1 MLRISALRVNR
12 SSNISAQLKPC
23 FLNTCSYQPL
33 KSQPFRP
40 YKTQSGLNS
49 NLKIPQHFQDKI
61 SRRLD
66 TSPSNPIGIIAQH
79 IKDFFNS
86 YQDVVISSRK
96 FDFFTV
102 ESNPVSI
109 SQNFDELQVPLDH
122 VSRDPSDTYYLD
134 HEYIEKY
141 KEYKSKAYL
150 DIINSEKNGVY
161 GRDLIESMASSFGHS
176 RYRLLPTHTTS
187 HITGFLKRGIPQAL
201 YSGQVFRRDEID
213 AQHYPVF
220 HQMDGYL
227 LFSREDVEALR
238 KLEEYKGF
246 GDSEVILRHLKRTLE
261 SLVSYM
267 YGFVKFVAKT
277 PSEHYEK
284 VLFSALEKQWDDK
297 ATFPFTY
304 PSSEYYISNDGEMTE
319 LLGCGVL
326 KNIILENNL
335 PKRGKYVGGW
345 AFGIGLERMAMVL
358 CKIFDIRQFWETDER
373 FTRQY
378 ESSYADGILP
388 IFSKYSKNPPV
399 TRDISFYLSD
409 AFDEERFKN
418 AILENGKGY
427 VEGVEFISSYF
438 NDKLQR
444 KSLCY
449 RVTYRGFNENLTNSF
464 VNELHD
470 LAIDSVKHRFN
481 LIIR

>member
-12 SSNISAQLKPC
+12 SSNLSVQLKPC
-23 FLNTCSYQPL
+23 FLNTCSYQAFE
-33 KSQPFRP
+33 SQPFRP
-40 YKTQSGLNS
+40 YKTHSGLNS
-49 NLKIPQHFQDKI
+49 SLKIPQHFQDKI

-66 TSPSNPIGIIAQH
+66 TSISSPIGIIAQH

-86 YQDVVISSRK
+86 YQDVVISGRN
-96 FDFFTV
+96 FDFFPV
-102 ESNPVSI
+102 ESKPVSI

-122 VSRDPSDTYYLD
+122 VSRNPSDTYYLD
-134 HEYIEKY
+134 PEYVEKY
-141 KEYKSKAYL
+141 KEYKSKEYL
-150 DIINSEKNGVY
+150 DIINSENNGVY
-161 GRDLIESMASSFGHS
+161 KRDLIESMASRFGHS

-187 HITGFLKRGIPQAL
+187 NITSFLKQGIPQAL

-213 AQHYPVF
+213 SQHYPVF

-227 LFSREDVEALR
+227 LFSREDVDALR

-246 GDSEVILRHLKRTLE
+246 SDTNVILRHLKRTLE
-261 SLVSYM
+261 NLVSYM
-267 YGFVKFVAKT
+267 YGFVKFVSKT
-277 PSEHYEK
+277 PSDHYEK
-284 VLFSALEKQWDDK
+284 VQFSELEKEWDDK
-297 ATFPFTY
+297 ATFPFTS
-304 PSSEYYISNDGEMTE
+304 PSSEYYISNEGEMTE
-319 LLGCGVL
+319 LLGCGLL

-335 PKRGKYVGGW
+335 PEPGKYVGGW
-345 AFGIGLERMAMVL
+345 AFGIGLERLAMVL

-378 ESSYADGILP
+378 ESSYSEGFLP

-399 TRDISFYLSD
+399 TRDISFYTTDS
-409 AFDEERFKN
+409 FDEDLFKN
-418 AILENGKGY
+418 MILDNGKGY

-438 NDKLQR
+438 NDTLNK